1 MGNRHDELSQPKRQE
16 KQIMDPI
23 TTAII
28 AAAADLSST
37 LVKDSYAGLKTLI
50 VKKWG
55 AKSPVAD
62 AVEAVEKKP
71 DSEARRSVLQEE
83 LAAVKAHEQPEVA
96 AAATQLLEAARAT
109 PAGAQVINNIRQN
122 IRGSQNAVLG
132 SGTMNVNF
140 GEPKK

>member
-1 MGNRHDELSQPKRQE
+1 
-16 KQIMDPI
+16 MDPI

-28 AAAADLSST
+28 AATADLSGT
-37 LVKDSYAGLKTLI
+37 LVKDAYTGLKNLI
-50 VKKWG
+50 VNKWG

-96 AAATQLLEAARAT
+96 TAAAQLLEAAKTT
-109 PAGAQVINNIRQN
+109 PAGAQVINNIQQH
-122 IRGSQNAVLG
+122 IRGSHNAVVG

-140 GEPKK
+140 GQPPK